1 VKIVVAR
8 GSLWIVERVY
18 IEGRNE
24 LPIVEGF
31 DQEAEALKRMG
42 ELIAEVEGKTF
53 TEGELQRMVRES
65 GFYHP
70 AFKVKLE
77 TVEYYRRLYDV

>member
-1 VKIVVAR
+1 M
-8 GSLWIVERVY
+8 
-18 IEGRNE
+18 
-24 LPIVEGF
+24 EGF

-53 TEGELQRMVRES
+53 TEGELQRIVRES

-70 AFKVKLE
+70 ALRSSWKPWSTIEGFTTFEEL
-77 TVEYYRRLYDV
+77 TAARRSTFANLPLSKGR